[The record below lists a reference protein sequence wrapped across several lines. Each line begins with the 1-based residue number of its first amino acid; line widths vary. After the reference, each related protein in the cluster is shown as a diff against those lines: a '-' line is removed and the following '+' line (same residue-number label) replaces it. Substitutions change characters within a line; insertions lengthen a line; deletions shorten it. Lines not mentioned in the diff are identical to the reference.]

1 MSFGLHFLA
10 VTNPGQM
17 AENKTHQTL
26 VRKDNRTKAAAATS
40 TKNETQKEETTVGQE
55 EQEGEREKDRH

>member
-40 TKNETQKEETTVGQE
+40 TKNETQKEETTVG
-55 EQEGEREKDRH
+55 